1 MTVRVLKYEPDYD
14 VVPHAIFWRPLRY
27 FTLIVRDGEDGLDM
41 FKGASFAI
49 GNDIRFDLRIYRGHL
64 NPEFTVTLYLPLE
77 VTDENLIA
85 DIIER
90 VMKEMVIPMT
100 AAAWKRGQPFEFG
113 RLKRQKADRLIEE
126 EARTIVL
133 KIAAGQSN
141 RRATMKLLRDEVPKF
156 IQLSAGDLE
165 PSPTRKHEQLWQQI
179 VRNVVASHP
188 TIFNAGL
195 ARKVPRGIEIT
206 EKGMAYLN
214 SIGFVDTSAPNLA
227 EFD

>member
-14 VVPHAIFWRPLRY
+14 VVPQAIFWRPLKY
-27 FTLIVRDGEDGLDM
+27 FTLIIRDGVDGLDM

-49 GNDIRFDLRIYRGHL
+49 GNDIRFDLRVYRGHL

-77 VTDENLIA
+77 VTDEKVISE
-85 DIIER
+85 IVER

-113 RLKRQKADRLIEE
+113 KLERQKADKLVED

-133 KIAAGQSN
+133 KIAGSQPGG
-141 RRATMKLLRDEVPKF
+141 RATMKLLRDQVPKF
-156 IQLSAGDLE
+156 IQLSAHDLV
-165 PSPTRKHEQLWQQI
+165 PSQTRKNEQLWQQI
-179 VRNVVASHP
+179 VRNVAASHP
-188 TIFNAGL
+188 ALFNAGL
-195 ARKVPRGIEIT
+195 AHKIPGGIEVT

-214 SIGFVDTSAPNLA
+214 SIGFSDSSTSDLP
-227 EFD
+227 EDK